1 MQRLKF
7 DRGGGTMDI
16 CEKFGRNVY
25 KYRTERNLSQEE
37 LAELSDLHRTYIS
50 AVERGTRSISLKN
63 IEKISSAL
71 KIPAYK
77 LFDFGG
83 NTDE

>member
-1 MQRLKF
+1 
-7 DRGGGTMDI
+7 MDI

-25 KYRTERNLSQEE
+25 KYRTEKNLSQEE
-37 LAELSDLHRTYIS
+37 LAELADLHRTYIS

-63 IEKISSAL
+63 IEKISYAL
-71 KIPAYK
+71 KFPAYK

-83 NTDE
+83 DTNE

>member
-1 MQRLKF
+1 
-7 DRGGGTMDI
+7 MDI

-25 KYRTERNLSQEE
+25 KYRAERNLSQEE
-37 LAELSDLHRTYIS
+37 LAELTDLHRTYIS

-63 IEKISSAL
+63 IQRISDAL
-71 KIPAYK
+71 KIPTYK

-83 NTDE
+83 NTNE

>member
-1 MQRLKF
+1 
-7 DRGGGTMDI
+7 MDI

-37 LAELSDLHRTYIS
+37 LAELTDLHRTYIS

-63 IEKISSAL
+63 IQRISDAL
-71 KIPAYK
+71 KIPTYK

-83 NTDE
+83 NTNE

>member
-1 MQRLKF
+1 
-7 DRGGGTMDI
+7 MDI

-37 LAELSDLHRTYIS
+37 LAELTDLHRTYIS
-50 AVERGTRSISLKN
+50 AVERGTRSISSKN
-63 IEKISSAL
+63 IQRISDAL
-71 KIPAYK
+71 KIPTYK

-83 NTDE
+83 NTNE

>member
-1 MQRLKF
+1 
-7 DRGGGTMDI
+7 MDI

-37 LAELSDLHRTYIS
+37 LAELTDLHRTYIS

-63 IEKISSAL
+63 IQRISDAL
-71 KIPAYK
+71 KIRTYK

-83 NTDE
+83 NTNE

>member
-1 MQRLKF
+1 
-7 DRGGGTMDI
+7 MDI

-37 LAELSDLHRTYIS
+37 LAELTDLHRTYIS

-63 IEKISSAL
+63 IQRFSM
-71 KIPAYK
+71 P
-77 LFDFGG
+77 
-83 NTDE
+83 

>member
-1 MQRLKF
+1 
-7 DRGGGTMDI
+7 MDI

-25 KYRTERNLSQEE
+25 KYRTEINLSQEE
-37 LAELSDLHRTYIS
+37 LAELTDLHRTYIS

-63 IEKISSAL
+63 IQRISDAL
-71 KIPAYK
+71 KIPTYK

-83 NTDE
+83 NTNE

>member
-1 MQRLKF
+1 
-7 DRGGGTMDI
+7 MDI

-25 KYRTERNLSQEE
+25 KYRTEKNLSQEE
-37 LAELSDLHRTYIS
+37 LAELADLHRTYIS

-63 IEKISSAL
+63 IENISYAL

-83 NTDE
+83 DTNE

>member
-1 MQRLKF
+1 M
-7 DRGGGTMDI
+7 
-16 CEKFGRNVY
+16 
-25 KYRTERNLSQEE
+25 
-37 LAELSDLHRTYIS
+37 AELSDLHRTYIS

-71 KIPAYK
+71 EIPAYK

-83 NTDE
+83 NTDEWRKLH

>member
-1 MQRLKF
+1 
-7 DRGGGTMDI
+7 MDI

-25 KYRTERNLSQEE
+25 KYRTEKNLSQEE
-37 LAELSDLHRTYIS
+37 YIS

-63 IEKISSAL
+63 IEKISYAL

-83 NTDE
+83 DTNE

>member
-1 MQRLKF
+1 
-7 DRGGGTMDI
+7 MDI

-37 LAELSDLHRTYIS
+37 LAELTDLHRTYIS

-63 IEKISSAL
+63 IQRISDAL
-71 KIPAYK
+71 KIPTYK

-83 NTDE
+83 NTNEW

>member
-1 MQRLKF
+1 
-7 DRGGGTMDI
+7 MDI
-16 CEKFGRNVY
+16 CEKFGPYVY

-37 LAELSDLHRTYIS
+37 LAELTDLHRTYIS

-63 IEKISSAL
+63 IQRISDAL
-71 KIPAYK
+71 KIPTYK

-83 NTDE
+83 NTNE